1 MAELLPLKWCCTD
14 MAFEALIK
22 NTILTIFLIWHM
34 ICVISTH
41 TSLDNQYHIFLTFRK
56 KSFIQ
61 FKFFAGKSL
70 KFK

>member
-1 MAELLPLKWCCTD
+1 MAVLFPLKWCCTD

-41 TSLDNQYHIFLTFRK
+41 TFLDNQYHIFFAFRK
-56 KSFIQ
+56 KVLYNE
-61 FKFFAGKSL
+61 FFAGKSL